1 MESAVATTAP
11 DETTPPVATTHV
23 INPYCVHRQPT
34 PFAMHYRPDDIR
46 RLLLSVPTLCL
57 NRPGPAESFL
67 RGVVDAGAELA
78 HVLRDYPQV
87 RYQPLDFH
95 YVCRQSLSAL
105 SDALLIDLT
114 HDLQHGWP
122 GAQWAALLVALSG
135 DARYLLH
142 LDAVRTDRGVA
153 WTAELAEAA
162 VSPDAR
168 SSPFRCCRLI
178 VELRDQLA
186 SMPRVGVRLRLQPPV
201 DALLARAAAVRA
213 AYRSGNVDMA
223 LEIARRDADANR

>member
-1 MESAVATTAP
+1 
-11 DETTPPVATTHV
+11 
-23 INPYCVHRQPT
+23 
-34 PFAMHYRPDDIR
+34 MHHRPDDIR
-46 RLLLSVPTLCL
+46 RLLLNVPALSL

-67 RGVVDAGAELA
+67 RGVVDTGAELA

-122 GAQWAALLVALSG
+122 GAQWAALLIALSG
-135 DARYLLH
+135 DARYLPH
-142 LDAVRTDRGVA
+142 LDAVRSDRGVA

-168 SSPFRCCRLI
+168 ASTCHCCRLI
-178 VELRDQLA
+178 VELREQLA
-186 SMPRVGVRLRLQPPV
+186 SMPRVGVRLRLQPSADV
-201 DALLARAAAVRA
+201 LFARAAAVRV

-223 LEIARRDADANR
+223 IEIARRAADADR